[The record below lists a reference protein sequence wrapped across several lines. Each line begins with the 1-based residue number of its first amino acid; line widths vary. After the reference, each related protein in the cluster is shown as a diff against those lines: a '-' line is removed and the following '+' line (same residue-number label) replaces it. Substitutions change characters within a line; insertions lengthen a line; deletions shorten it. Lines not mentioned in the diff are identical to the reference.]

1 MGITSSSLG
10 TESLVSSLIFRRP
23 SVTGSPDI
31 FSCRATVGRH
41 FLTTFGGM
49 SPGCCAGGRPRCLV
63 RLLFKRCS
71 SFLLLSFFTPGHYS
85 DPCVLLLTV
94 KERPDL
100 DNKFNRRVQA
110 AVKHAAT
117 IEDFN
122 ELIDPRSLA
131 RHCLGPEPSL
141 YVLSALDREEKKRKL
156 P

>member
-49 SPGCCAGGRPRCLV
+49 SLGCCAGGRPRCLV
-63 RLLFKRCS
+63 RLLSKRCS
-71 SFLLLSFFTPGHYS
+71 SFLLLSSFTPGRYS
-85 DPCVLLLTV
+85 DSCVLLFAV

-100 DNKFNRRVQA
+100 DNKYTGRVQA

>member
-1 MGITSSSLG
+1 M
-10 TESLVSSLIFRRP
+10 
-23 SVTGSPDI
+23 
-31 FSCRATVGRH
+31 
-41 FLTTFGGM
+41 
-49 SPGCCAGGRPRCLV
+49 V
-63 RLLFKRCS
+63 RLFFKRCS
-71 SFLLLSFFTPGHYS
+71 FFLLLSFFTPGHYS
-85 DPCVLLLTV
+85 DSCVLLLTV

-100 DNKFNRRVQA
+100 DNKFNGRVQA